1 MASNQYELA
10 TPPKDPG
17 ALELWLQHAAGRI
30 FFEDMRGYAIE
41 RIDSQLLPEAR
52 AAAQKGID
60 DAVYGLMMMI
70 DGVSGT
76 LRNSTHEVELDV
88 VVRLVDRQSPRKVVA
103 EVDLRHG
110 DGMCMGYHGWRVND
124 FGEEP
129 IASRRPGK

>member
-10 TPPKDPG
+10 TPPENPG

-60 DAVYGLMMMI
+60 DAVYGLMMII
-70 DGVSGT
+70 D
-76 LRNSTHEVELDV
+76 
-88 VVRLVDRQSPRKVVA
+88 VA
-103 EVDLRHG
+103 
-110 DGMCMGYHGWRVND
+110 
-124 FGEEP
+124 
-129 IASRRPGK
+129 